1 MSVVNRMLK
10 DLDKRQQQHEF
21 PPLAQA
27 NIPAQSGR
35 SGWRL
40 LIIGIVLG
48 ALLFG
53 VGWWLLNQAN
63 HSNNSLPA
71 LVTLAET
78 APDTQTVP
86 ADAVNPTAPAVANH
100 VVATDSNNIAAA
112 ESLAP
117 TVTADNADAAAEIAA
132 DAAAEPATVVTAAP
146 AELPSTAAATSS
158 EADIESTTT
167 AQEATNTVAATAVL
181 TNGAAAEAN
190 VTEPTVPSDP
200 SSTAAIAPASAEIGS
215 DAEPP
220 AVIAKTTAKSSSQT
234 KQLLQITSVELT
246 PAQLAQKQLQ
256 QATAALEQGDTA
268 EAISLLRQALQHD
281 AGLHEARRQLAAL
294 YFAAGNLSDAEA
306 ILQIGV
312 QRFPQNEEFWL
323 LLARVQ
329 LAGSQWSAADSS
341 LMNISDTSALAPEK
355 WLAKIQIAQQAQQWR
370 SVQQGYEQLLRIEPS
385 NSRWHF
391 GLAHALDVQGQY
403 AAAVSE
409 YQQALDLTGL
419 SVDARAYIEQ
429 RLVQIGDLR

>member
-1 MSVVNRMLK
+1 MSVVNQMLK

-40 LIIGIVLG
+40 LVIGIALG

-53 VGWWLLNQAN
+53 AGWWLLEQV
-63 HSNNSLPA
+63 NNRSSSLPA
-71 LVTLAET
+71 LITIAET
-78 APDTQTVP
+78 APNTQTVP
-86 ADAVNPTAPAVANH
+86 AVANDAL
-100 VVATDSNNIAAA
+100 ATDADNIAAT
-112 ESLAP
+112 ESAAP
-117 TVTADNADAAAEIAA
+117 SVTADNADATAEIAA
-132 DAAAEPATVVTAAP
+132 DTAAEPVFAAAPQAP
-146 AELPSTAAATSS
+146 AELPSTTDAIASS
-158 EADIESTTT
+158 DADPQSTTT
-167 AQEATNTVAATAVL
+167 EHQATDVAATAVL
-181 TNGAAAEAN
+181 TNSAAADVAEPSVAP
-190 VTEPTVPSDP
+190 EPT
-200 SSTAAIAPASAEIGS
+200 SSTAKAPATGEISS
-215 DAEPP
+215 DNEPTTVAATP
-220 AVIAKTTAKSSSQT
+220 AAKSSSHT
-234 KQLLQITSVELT
+234 KQQLQITSVELT

-268 EAISLLRQALQHD
+268 EAIGLLRQALQHD
-281 AGLHEARRQLAAL
+281 AGLHDARRQLAAL

-306 ILQIGV
+306 ILQLGV

-355 WLAKIQIAQQAQQWR
+355 WLAKIQIAQQAQQWS

>member
-1 MSVVNRMLK
+1 MSVVNQMLK

-27 NIPAQSGR
+27 NIPAPSGR

-40 LIIGIVLG
+40 LVIGIALG

-53 VGWWLLNQAN
+53 AGWWLLEQAN
-63 HSNNSLPA
+63 NRSSSLPA
-71 LVTLAET
+71 LVTIAET
-78 APDTQTVP
+78 APNTQ
-86 ADAVNPTAPAVANH
+86 AVPAVANEAL
-100 VVATDSNNIAAA
+100 ATDSNNIAAT
-112 ESLAP
+112 ESVAP
-117 TVTADNADAAAEIAA
+117 SATADNADATAEIVP
-132 DAAAEPATVVTAAP
+132 DTAAEPVVAAAPQAP
-146 AELPSTAAATSS
+146 AELPSTADANTSIDAVATDSQPAAA
-158 EADIESTTT
+158 EY
-167 AQEATNTVAATAVL
+167 QATEVAATAVL
-181 TNGAAAEAN
+181 TNSAEPDVAEPI
-190 VTEPTVPSDP
+190 VAPEPT
-200 SSTAAIAPASAEIGS
+200 SSTAANVPANQTHSSEV
-215 DAEPP
+215 EP
-220 AVIAKTTAKSSSQT
+220 TTVAAATATKSSSQT
-234 KQLLQITSVELT
+234 KQQLQITSVELT

-256 QATAALEQGDTA
+256 QASSALEQGATA
-268 EAISLLRQALQHD
+268 EAMGLLRQALQHD

-306 ILQIGV
+306 ILQLGV